1 MNTNDKLH
9 QQALD
14 ILAQM
19 KPTSDE
25 RNAKSTVADYD
36 ERRRQATMQFG
47 EVASQIWEALERGES
62 VGGAKGKEE
71 WCAIAGKKIRWVQ
84 TAIARWRGAGAVS
97 APSADASLHPLEVS
111 IDSIDFD
118 SEKAS
123 IELEV
128 SEWRDVP
135 DRRAYSVLGNLTIMV
150 EAQDVPLKMEMPC
163 PLCDND
169 RMTVREDETYGDHI
183 TNVKEARGIL
193 AGKPRAGEYCR
204 MSGQPVRGNIA
215 ERYLVVQLYKK
226 MEKTLRSM
234 RLWND
239 ALKQEFDEAVKDEA
253 EAQKHGKECRS
264 DAAKR
269 GVQTRRTN
277 IIQRP
282 VRPAIVESRAA
293 SSDAG
298 ACS

>member
-19 KPTSDE
+19 NPTSAEKD
-25 RNAKSTVADYD
+25 AKYTVADYD

-47 EVASQIWEALERGES
+47 EIASQIWEALERGES

-71 WCAIAGKKIRWVQ
+71 WCALAGKKIRWVQ
-84 TAIARWRGAGAVS
+84 TAIARWRGGSAVS
-97 APSADASLHPLEVS
+97 APPADASIHPLRVS
-111 IDSIDFD
+111 IDGFDFS
-118 SEKAS
+118 SEEARV
-123 IELEV
+123 ELEV
-128 SEWRDVP
+128 SEWRDMP

-150 EAQDVPLKMEMPC
+150 EAQDVPIKMEMPC
-163 PLCDND
+163 PLCDNE
-169 RMTVREDETYGDHI
+169 RMTVSEDETYGDHT

-193 AGKPRAGEYCR
+193 AKYAGKPRAGEYCR
-204 MSGQPVRGNIA
+204 MSGQPVRENIA
-215 ERYLVVQLYKK
+215 ERYLVAQLYKK

-239 ALKQEFDEAVKDEA
+239 ALKQEFDETVKDEA
-253 EAQKHGKECRS
+253 EAQKHGKERRS

-269 GVQTRRTN
+269 GAQTRRTN
-277 IIQRP
+277 MREQVLLP
-282 VRPAIVESRAA
+282 V
-293 SSDAG
+293 G
-298 ACS
+298 ADLCV